1 MLGVIRFILDGYR
14 YMYSDLKF
22 IRKRFMTADVINNG
36 NVAFMVVT
44 TVLVFLMTPGLAFF
58 YGGLV
63 PKKNALTM
71 MMYSFIA
78 IAVVTVLWVFGGF
91 SMVFGKDING
101 VIGSPLEYFLLNH
114 VDFSINS
121 DYGSTIPFLMFFMYQ
136 LMFAI
141 ITAPLMTGAIAGRIT
156 ISGWIKVLVLWMLFI
171 YFPVAHWVWGNGFL
185 SQMGF
190 VDYAGGT
197 VIHATAG
204 FSALVG
210 VLYFGRRKSVPKRNY
225 SNMNLVLIGT
235 ALLMFGWFGFNSG
248 GALSSGEVAAIAFT
262 NTGIAAAFATIIWII
277 IAFVR
282 DKKYSFVELTTGAV
296 AGLAT
301 ITPCSGYVTPQGAVV
316 IGVIA
321 AVVCYSCLEL
331 TKRMKWDDA
340 LGVWGVHG
348 MGGVT
353 GSLLVG
359 LFASGE
365 VNKIEGGM
373 DQFLIQLIGVAVV
386 VVYTSLVCWLIFKIC
401 DSVSSIKVPGSV
413 QEKGLD
419 QAFLKEAE
427 DL

>member
-1 MLGVIRFILDGYR
+1 MN
-14 YMYSDLKF
+14 
-22 IRKRFMTADVINNG
+22 TDVINNG
-36 NVAFMVVT
+36 NVAFMVIT

-63 PKKNALTM
+63 PKKNTLTM

-78 IAVVTVLWVFGGF
+78 IGVVSILWVFGGF
-91 SMVFGKDING
+91 SMVFGKDISG
-101 VIGSPLEYFLLNH
+101 IIGSPFEYFMLKH

-156 ISGWIKVLVLWMLFI
+156 ISGWVKVLVLWMLFI
-171 YFPVAHWVWGNGFL
+171 YSPVAHWIWGNGFL
-185 SQMGF
+185 SDMGF

-210 VLYFGRRKSVPKRNY
+210 VFFFGRRNVIPKRNY
-225 SNMNLVLIGT
+225 SNINLVLIGT

-248 GALSSGEVAAIAFT
+248 GALAGGEVAAIAFT
-262 NTGIAAAFATIIWII
+262 NTGIAAAFATIVWVIMAYI
-277 IAFVR
+277 R
-282 DKKYSFVELTTGAV
+282 DKRYSFVELTTGAV

-301 ITPCSGYVTPQGAVV
+301 ITPCSGYVTPQGAVI
-316 IGVIA
+316 IGIIA
-321 AVVCYSCLEL
+321 AIVCYSCLEL

-353 GSLLVG
+353 GSILIG
-359 LFASGE
+359 IFASSD

-373 DQFLIQLIGVAVV
+373 SQFLIQLQGVAIVV
-386 VVYTSLVCWLIFKIC
+386 AYTSIVCWIIFKIC
-401 DSVSSIKVPGSV
+401 NAINSIKVPESI
-413 QEKGLD
+413 QKKGLD
-419 QAFLKEAE
+419 QAYIKETE
-427 DL
+427 E

>member
-1 MLGVIRFILDGYR
+1 
-14 YMYSDLKF
+14 
-22 IRKRFMTADVINNG
+22 MTADVINNG

-63 PKKNALTM
+63 PKKNTLTM

-78 IAVVTVLWVFGGF
+78 IGVVSVLWVFGGF

-101 VIGSPLEYFLLNH
+101 VIGSPFEYFMLNH
-114 VDFSINS
+114 VDLSINP

-141 ITAPLMTGAIAGRIT
+141 ITAPLMTGAIVGRIT
-156 ISGWIKVLVLWMLFI
+156 ISGWVKVLVLWMLLI
-171 YFPVAHWVWGNGFL
+171 YFPVAHWIWGNGFL
-185 SQMGF
+185 SQLGF

-204 FSALVG
+204 FSALIG
-210 VLYFGRRKSVPKRNY
+210 VLFFGRRYIIPKRNY
-225 SNMNLVLIGT
+225 SNVNLVLIGT

-248 GALSSGEVAAIAFT
+248 GALAGGEVAAIAFT
-262 NTGIAAAFATIIWII
+262 NTGIAAAFATIVWII
-277 IAFVR
+277 IAYMR
-282 DKKYSFVELTTGAV
+282 DKKYSFVELTTGTV

-301 ITPCSGYVTPQGAVV
+301 ITPCSGYVTPQGAVI
-316 IGVIA
+316 IGIIA
-321 AVVCYSCLEL
+321 AVVCFSCLEL
-331 TKRMKWDDA
+331 TKRMQWDDA

-353 GSLLVG
+353 GSLLIGV
-359 LFASGE
+359 FASSD

-373 DQFLIQLIGVAVV
+373 LQFLIQLLGVSIVI
-386 VVYTSLVCWLIFKIC
+386 VYTCIVCWLIFKLC
-401 DSVSSIKVPGSV
+401 DSIKSIKVPDSI
-413 QEKGLD
+413 QESGLD
-419 QAFLKEAE
+419 QAYIKEVE
-427 DL
+427 E